1 MNGNNIIGNG
11 KLIPHYS
18 AILVAMFEKYAE
30 QFYFYGGL
38 HLPKRRKVWNF
49 PYLQIKLNLFTR
61 LSNRMRNTVWLD
73 MHSNLTYIG
82 KKYIEFLKKYCLV
95 TG

>member
-1 MNGNNIIGNG
+1 MNRNNIIGHG

-38 HLPKRRKVWNF
+38 HLPKRRKV
-49 PYLQIKLNLFTR
+49 
-61 LSNRMRNTVWLD
+61 
-73 MHSNLTYIG
+73 
-82 KKYIEFLKKYCLV
+82 
-95 TG
+95 